1 MVDVIAAGKR
11 KTAIARAIIRSGVGR
26 VIYNG
31 YPIEVYPNEQVKQR
45 ILEPLN
51 IIPEDLRNQVDIIVK
66 ARGGGFM
73 GQADAARIAIGRG
86 LVKYTGSDEIK
97 KILLEYDRTILSGDP
112 RRKEPKKFGGPGA
125 RRRFQK
131 SYR

>member
-1 MVDVIAAGKR
+1 MVDVVVSGKR
-11 KTAIARAIIRSGVGR
+11 KTAVARAIIRSGVGR
-26 VIYNG
+26 VIFNG

-51 IIPEDLRNQVDIIVK
+51 IIPDKLRNQIDIFIK
-66 ARGGGFM
+66 AHGGGFM
-73 GQADAARIAIGRG
+73 GQADAARMAIGRG
-86 LVKYTGSDEIK
+86 LVKYTASDEIK
-97 KILLEYDRTILSGDP
+97 RILLEYDRTILSGDP